1 MNQAFRKVAGAWLAA
16 ALFSV
21 PTQAQETTS
30 DAAWKTRLAALQEEH
45 DAQAGVAV
53 SIVFDDSGSMN
64 DNNKLSMAKQAFR
77 AWIEHANDSYRFG
90 LRAINAGE
98 LVKLQRNDRAQ
109 LLAAVQKLRAS
120 GTTPLADTIA
130 RAADEIRRRRAAGA
144 LYERQVVVVLTDGED
159 NSKRGIPGV
168 QEEMNRLRQES
179 VEVVAFGYQ
188 GEGEYMRD
196 CATHFF
202 SPNNGQDISRGLDA
216 IAAEVNDTSDV
227 VIDDATRRLMGAL
240 PGVASMQSAPVI
252 EPTVAAATTSAPPA
266 AATTSRK
273 RHPFLL
279 WLGVFVGV
287 MLIRS
292 ALGNKRR

>member
-1 MNQAFRKVAGAWLAA
+1 MVVAGAWLAMA
-16 ALFSV
+16 FAVS
-21 PTQAQETTS
+21 AQEPPP
-30 DAAWKTRLAALQEEH
+30 DAAWKTRLDALQEEYN
-45 DAQAGVAV
+45 AQAGVAV

-77 AWIEHANDSYRFG
+77 AWIEHASDDYRFG

-98 LVKLQRNDRAQ
+98 LVRLQRNDRAQ

-120 GTTPLADTIA
+120 GTTPLADAIA
-130 RAADEIRRRRAAGA
+130 KSADEIRQRRAAGA

-168 QEEMNRLRQES
+168 QQEMNRLRREG
-179 VEVVAFGYQ
+179 VEVIAFGYQ

-202 SPNNGQDISRGLDA
+202 SPENGQDISKGLNA

-227 VIDDATRRLMGAL
+227 VIDDATRKLMAAQ
-240 PGVASMQSAPVI
+240 PAVVSMQSAPVI
-252 EPTVAAATTSAPPA
+252 ASASPPAPA
-266 AATTSRK
+266 AAPAATPRK
-273 RHPFLL
+273 RGSGWPI
-279 WLGVFVGV
+279 LGILIVAL
-287 MLIRS
+287 LIRS
-292 ALGNKRR
+292 AFRGQRK

>member
-1 MNQAFRKVAGAWLAA
+1 MAGAWLAA
-16 ALFSV
+16 ALLAV
-21 PTQAQETTS
+21 PAVRAQETPPDT
-30 DAAWKTRLAALQEEH
+30 AWKTRLAALQEEYNT
-45 DAQAGVAV
+45 QAGVAV

-64 DNNKLSMAKQAFR
+64 DNHKMTMAKQAFR
-77 AWIEHANDSYRFG
+77 AWVEHADESYRFG

-98 LVKLQRNDRAQ
+98 VVPLQRNDRVQ
-109 LLAAVQKLRAS
+109 LVAAVQKLRAA

-168 QEEMNRLRQES
+168 QEEMNRLRQEG
-179 VEVVAFGYQ
+179 VEVIAFGYQ

-202 SPNNGQDISRGLDA
+202 SPNNGQDISQGLNA

-227 VIDDATRRLMGAL
+227 VIDDATRRIMGTL
-240 PGVASMQSAPVI
+240 PGVASMQSAPVT
-252 EPTVAAATTSAPPA
+252 EATAAATPSPA
-266 AATTSRK
+266 TATASRK

-279 WLGVFVGV
+279 WLGIFVGV

-292 ALGNKRR
+292 AFRSKRR

>member
-1 MNQAFRKVAGAWLAA
+1 MNPSTSRRIGPWLAA
-16 ALFSV
+16 VLLAV
-21 PTQAQETTS
+21 PTMRAQENQPA
-30 DAAWKTRLAALQEEH
+30 AAWKLRLAALQEEYN
-45 DAQAGVAV
+45 AQAGVAV

-64 DNNKLSMAKQAFR
+64 DNHKLSMAKQAFR
-77 AWIEHANDSYRFG
+77 SWIEHASDSYRFG

-98 LVKLQRNDRAQ
+98 LVPLQRNDRAQ
-109 LLAAVQKLRAS
+109 LLAAVQKMRAA

-130 RAADEIRRRRAAGA
+130 KAADEIRRRRAAGA
-144 LYERQVVVVLTDGED
+144 LYERQIVVVLTDGED

-179 VEVVAFGYQ
+179 VEVIAFGYQ
-188 GEGEYMRD
+188 GEGEYMSD

-202 SPNNGQDISRGLDA
+202 SPENGQDISKGLNA

-227 VIDDATRRLMGAL
+227 VIDDATRKIMASL

-252 EPTVAAATTSAPPA
+252 EPAVAAPPA
-266 AATTSRK
+266 VPARAVRK
-273 RHPFLL
+273 QHPFLL
-279 WLGVFVGV
+279 WLGIFVGV

-292 ALGNKRR
+292 ALRGKRR